1 MQLFEHY
8 ICTLERKNQDALQGP
23 KGGPQDLQSGSQ
35 NSVNFETLKKEIQF
49 KKKTYLFRDQMQHF
63 SKKSKSGCTILFA

>member
-8 ICTLERKNQDALQGP
+8 ICTLERKNQDAPQGP

-49 KKKTYLFRDQMQHF
+49 KKKNLF
-63 SKKSKSGCTILFA
+63 I